1 MAVDDIARTD
11 SGTYDD
17 DTLSRYQI
25 VVITLCA
32 IIALLDGF
40 DTQAIG
46 FVAPVIA
53 ADWGQSLAGFGP
65 IFAVGLLGGLLGA
78 ILFGLVAD
86 RKGRRV
92 TLLTTV
98 ALFALGSLLTALAH
112 TPSELGLFRFLTGLG
127 LGGAM
132 PSIIALTSEYAPAR
146 MRNTLVSA
154 MFCGF
159 PLGAVVGALVSTSL
173 IAQFGWMSVFLLGG
187 IIPMV
192 LLPVLT
198 WKIPESLGWLAARGD
213 HVRIDAILARMG
225 QTRVRTE
232 PVVGEPAPRKSSIAA
247 LFVGGRAFGTILLAM
262 VFFVSLLIVYLMVS
276 WIPGIAV
283 QAGHS
288 VGFGVLSAGVLN
300 LAGIIG
306 SLTIGA
312 LSDRMGAYRIVGIAY
327 VLGALAII
335 ALALLAAPGATILP
349 FCVLAGFFCI
359 GSQMCAVSIASQFY
373 PVELRG
379 AGVGWAMGM
388 GRFGAIA
395 GPLIGATLI
404 SADGAQRLFTLVAI
418 LSAVAGI
425 GILAMGGVVRRHRFT
440 LAKSQLAI

>member
-1 MAVDDIARTD
+1 MVADNTGRIGHGPHDDGRL
-11 SGTYDD
+11 SG
-17 DTLSRYQI
+17 YQI
-25 VVITLCA
+25 VVIALCA
-32 IIALLDGF
+32 IIAMLDGF

-53 ADWGQSLAGFGP
+53 ADWGLPLAGFGP
-65 IFAVGLLGGLLGA
+65 IFAIGLLGGLLGA
-78 ILFGLVAD
+78 VLFGLVAD

-92 TLLTTV
+92 TLLATV

-112 TPSELGLFRFLTGLG
+112 TPFELGLFRFVTGLG

-159 PLGAVVGALVSTSL
+159 PFGAVVGALVSTPL
-173 IAQFGWMSVFLLGG
+173 IEHFGWMSVFLLGG
-187 IIPMV
+187 IVPLI
-192 LLPVLT
+192 LLPVLAVR
-198 WKIPESLGWLAARGD
+198 IPESLGWLVALGD
-213 HVRIDAILARMG
+213 HARVDAILARMG
-225 QTRVRTE
+225 KTAARTGPE
-232 PVVGEPAPRKSSIAA
+232 AAAAPPRSSIAA
-247 LFVGGRAFGTILLAM
+247 LFVGGRAFGTVLLAM

-276 WIPGIAV
+276 WVPGIAV

-288 VGFGVLSAGVLN
+288 VRFGVLSAGVLN
-300 LAGIIG
+300 LTGIVG

-312 LSDRMGAYRIVGIAY
+312 LSDRKGAYRVVGIAY
-327 VLGALAII
+327 GLGALAIA
-335 ALALLAAPGATILP
+335 ALALAAAPGTTILL

-404 SADGAQRLFTLVAI
+404 SADGAARLFALVAI
-418 LSAVAGI
+418 LSAVAGA
-425 GILAMGGVVRRHRFT
+425 GILVMGVVVRRQRFA
-440 LAKSQLAI
+440 LAKPESEL